1 MLRPRSCF
9 SPSYLIVFIIALTTL
24 SAAEHLTLPSGLPVK
39 IVMPHPVTFN
49 TARVGTN
56 INWNV
61 AEDVMIGEYIVI
73 RRGATA
79 RAKVDTAIDQ
89 GSRPRITLKMQ
100 FVELASGQRALL
112 RASETPYDR
121 RADSLDFYGS
131 GIVTHTKHNTVI
143 AEGHELTVYID
154 ESIRVDA
161 QVLTSRGAIVGYVP
175 DAKARPDSDTLT
187 VADGTP
193 IELRLAQSISS
204 EDADVGDRVD
214 FQVINEI
221 RVGNLVVIP
230 KGATVWAT
238 VTEAKKKRTMGR
250 AGKLAL
256 TIDYVG
262 LVTGEKLPL
271 RADKEKKGDEHKKA
285 MTGAMAATTVVAWPL
300 APVWLMLE
308 GEETAMKKGMGAEA
322 YVDGNFTLDPQR
334 WGYAPVVL
342 PQPQAIQAAASTVNV
357 DISSTPAGAEIYID
371 SVYVG
376 HSPSTVGMT
385 QGTHVILLKKRGF
398 RSWSRSM
405 SISSGK
411 VSVVAELQRLT
422 RAR

>member
-1 MLRPRSCF
+1 MLRFRSCL
-9 SPSYLIVFIIALTTL
+9 SPVVFVLVV
-24 SAAEHLTLPSGLPVK
+24 AAFASSEQITIPNGLPLK
-39 IVMPHPVTFN
+39 IVMPQPVTFS

-61 AEDVMIGEYIVI
+61 AEDIVIGEYIVI
-73 RRGATA
+73 RKGATA
-79 RAKVDTAIDQ
+79 RAKVDTAIDV

-112 RASETPYDR
+112 RATEAPYDR

-131 GIVTHTKHNTVI
+131 GIVSNTKNNTVI
-143 AEGHELTVYID
+143 PEGHELTVYID
-154 ESIRVDA
+154 ETTRVDA
-161 QVLTSRGAIVGYVP
+161 QALASRGAIVGYVP
-175 DAKARPDSDTLT
+175 DTKARSATDTLT
-187 VADGTP
+187 VLDGTA
-193 IELRLAQSISS
+193 IDLRLARTISS

-214 FQVINEI
+214 FQVVNEV

-238 VTEAKKKRTMGR
+238 VTEAQKKRTMGR
-250 AGKLAL
+250 AGRLAL
-256 TIDYVG
+256 TIDYAG

-271 RADKEKKGDEHKKA
+271 RADKTKKGDEHKKA
-285 MTGAMAATTVVAWPL
+285 MTGAMVATTVVAWPL
-300 APVWLMLE
+300 APAWLMLE
-308 GEETAMKKGMGAEA
+308 GEETAMKKGMGATA
-322 YVDGNFTLDPQR
+322 YVDGDFALDPQR
-334 WGYAPVVL
+334 WGYAPVSVT
-342 PQPQAIQAAASTVNV
+342 QAQATHKAAAPVNV
-357 DISSTPAGAEIYID
+357 EIASTPAGAEIYVD

-376 HSPSTVGMT
+376 STPSTVGMT
-385 QGTHVILLKKRGF
+385 QGTHLVLLKKRGY

-411 VSVVAELQRLT
+411 VNITAELQRLT

>member
-1 MLRPRSCF
+1 MLRLRSRF
-9 SPSYLIVFIIALTTL
+9 SPSYLIIFTIALTTF
-24 SAAEHLTLPSGLPVK
+24 SAAEQLTLPTGLPVK
-39 IVMPHPVTFN
+39 IIMSQPVTFT

-56 INWNV
+56 VNWNV
-61 AEDVMIGEYIVI
+61 AEDVVVGEYIVI
-73 RRGATA
+73 RKGATA

-112 RASETPYDR
+112 RATEAPYDR
-121 RADSLDFYGS
+121 RADSLDFYGT
-131 GIVTHTKHNTVI
+131 GLVDNTKNNTVI
-143 AEGHELTVYID
+143 PEGHELTVYID

-161 QVLTSRGAIVGYVP
+161 QSLAARGAIVGYVP
-175 DAKARPDSDTLT
+175 DAKARPASDTLI

-193 IELRLAQSISS
+193 IDLRLAQTISS
-204 EDADVGDRVD
+204 EAADVGDRVD
-214 FQVINEI
+214 FQVVNEI

-271 RADKEKKGDEHKKA
+271 RADKQKKGDAHTKA
-285 MTGAMAATTVVAWPL
+285 MTGAMVATTVVAWPL
-300 APVWLMLE
+300 APAWLMLE
-308 GEETAMKKGMGAEA
+308 GEETAMKKGMGAVA
-322 YVDGNFTLDPQR
+322 YVDGDFALDPQR
-334 WGYAPVVL
+334 WGYAPVTL
-342 PQPQAIQAAASTVNV
+342 PHPQVTATAASTVDV
-357 DISSTPAGAEIYID
+357 DISSTPQGAEIYID

-376 HSPSTVGMT
+376 NTPSKVGMT
-385 QGTHVILLKKRGF
+385 QGNHVVLVKKRGY

-411 VSVVAELQRLT
+411 VSVTAELQRLT